1 MVQSLSLSLSLPL
14 SYINVYVIDGYL
26 KQYII
31 FFLLNFVSVIYRYYG
46 RMQYMLFSKSQCTF
60 EWTRKVE
67 RPERGNPKPFMVM
80 TLEYLN

>member
-1 MVQSLSLSLSLPL
+1 
-14 SYINVYVIDGYL
+14 
-26 KQYII
+26 
-31 FFLLNFVSVIYRYYG
+31 
-46 RMQYMLFSKSQCTF
+46 MQYMLFSKSQCTF